1 MAKTAGKA
9 PIANLVRPRAVQAA
23 PIKKPLVDTR
33 PAWEK
38 NLSGP
43 QRDAYLAISN
53 RFKSYGLESLANKIF
68 DYVKNGYSADTISI
82 LLQETP
88 EYKKRFAGNE
98 ARRKAGLNVLSPGEY
113 ISVENSYRQIMKQA
127 GLPIG
132 FYDSTEDFAGFIGND
147 LSPTELKERADL
159 AVQATALAAPEYKQA
174 LRQMGI
180 SDSEMTAYWINQSKS
195 LPFLQKTAA
204 TAAIGAEALQNKL
217 TFDKSFA
224 ENLATQGVTSQ
235 EAAEGYARIAQEF
248 GGLQTLGQIY
258 GQAWNQRLAEEG
270 TFLGSAQATERR
282 NRLISSEGAQFSGST
297 GAARGG
303 LAQRGGA
310 V

>member
-1 MAKTAGKA
+1 MATKPTFDPSPGPTFRKPKNPKPVA
-9 PIANLVRPRAVQAA
+9 PNR
-23 PIKKPLVDTR
+23 DWT
-33 PAWEK
+33 K
-38 NLSGP
+38 NLTGA

-53 RFKSYGLESLANKIF
+53 LFSSFGLGSLSSKIF

-88 EYKKRFAGNE
+88 EYKERFSGNE
-98 ARRKAGLNVLSPGEY
+98 LRRKAGLNVLSPGEY
-113 ISVENSYRQIMKQA
+113 ISVENSYRQILKSA

-132 FYDSTEDFAGFIGND
+132 FYDSNKDFASFIGND

-159 AVQATALAAPEYKQA
+159 AVQATALASPEYKQA
-174 LRQMGI
+174 LKAMGL
-180 SDSEMTAYWINQSKS
+180 SDSELTSYWINQSKA

-204 TAAIGAEALQNKL
+204 TAAIGAEALQHKL
-217 TFDKSFA
+217 TFDKAFA
-224 ENLATQGVTSQ
+224 ENLATQGVSSQ

-248 GGLQTLGQIY
+248 GGLKTLGEIY
-258 GQAWNQRLAEEG
+258 GQAWNQRMAEES
-270 TFLGSAQATERR
+270 TFLGDARAMERR
-282 NRLISSEGAQFSGST
+282 NKLISTESAQFGGSS

-303 LAQRGGA
+303 LAQRGGQ

>member
-1 MAKTAGKA
+1 MAPTASKPTA
-9 PIANLVRPRAVQAA
+9 RITQPKIAWAA
-23 PIKKPLVDTR
+23 PIKNPKLGTR

-43 QRDAYLAISN
+43 QRDAYLAITN
-53 RFKSYGLESLANKIF
+53 LFKTYGLESLSSKIF

-180 SDSEMTAYWINQSKS
+180 SDSEMTAYWINQQKS

-204 TAAIGAEALQNKL
+204 TAAIGAEALQHKL
-217 TFDKSFA
+217 AFDKKFA

-258 GQAWNQRLAEEG
+258 GQAWNQRLAEES